1 MYTLDQ
7 SFSSNNLRKIFD
19 YENRKGN
26 YLEGKFFSKKG
37 EFFPEIEEITRKLKQ
52 CSSEFKELKKNKGS
66 LSDQEYE
73 TQKIRLNE
81 TKEELKEEKEILL
94 TTAFEK
100 ISKKITDNSFKIE
113 LKKIQQESTK
123 VVYTT
128 KEKDAATYFALKQV
142 QYNIKKLYKVKQ
154 SNRYNILC
162 QLKNLLNDKFPKY
175 VIRTDIKDFF
185 ETIPHNKI
193 KQKIN
198 CDPLLTA
205 SSKKIITQ
213 ILSEYTRLSGNDN
226 GIPRGIGISSYLAEL
241 YMRSIDD
248 KIRFQKNVIYY
259 ARYVDDII
267 VIYTPQPNLDISN
280 LLKDLTTCII
290 DNGLTVN
297 KKKTESFDLME
308 PQNATLEYLG
318 YKMSFGTGTVK
329 LELTNN
335 KIEKYKRYLSM
346 SFDAYHKTSKFNE
359 QKARKLL
366 VKRIK
371 FLTSNTRLLNNKKDT
386 IVGVYFSNSLL
397 TGFKKFT
404 ELDDYLKN
412 EISKISSTN
421 LTERLKKLSFT
432 EGFLKQKYA
441 SFTAAELKKITMV
454 WKHVF

>member
-1 MYTLDQ
+1 M
-7 SFSSNNLRKIFD
+7 
-19 YENRKGN
+19 
-26 YLEGKFFSKKG
+26 
-37 EFFPEIEEITRKLKQ
+37 
-52 CSSEFKELKKNKGS
+52 
-66 LSDQEYE
+66 
-73 TQKIRLNE
+73 
-81 TKEELKEEKEILL
+81 
-94 TTAFEK
+94 
-100 ISKKITDNSFKIE
+100 
-113 LKKIQQESTK
+113 
-123 VVYTT
+123 
-128 KEKDAATYFALKQV
+128 
-142 QYNIKKLYKVKQ
+142 
-154 SNRYNILC
+154 
-162 QLKNLLNDKFPKY
+162 
-175 VIRTDIKDFF
+175 IRTDIKDFF

-213 ILSEYTRLSGNDN
+213 ILSEYTRLSGNEN

-241 YMRSIDD
+241 YMRSLDD

-432 EGFLKQKYA
+432 EGFLQRKYA
-441 SFTAAELKKITMV
+441 SFTAAELKKITIV

>member
-1 MYTLDQ
+1 
-7 SFSSNNLRKIFD
+7 
-19 YENRKGN
+19 
-26 YLEGKFFSKKG
+26 
-37 EFFPEIEEITRKLKQ
+37 
-52 CSSEFKELKKNKGS
+52 
-66 LSDQEYE
+66 
-73 TQKIRLNE
+73 
-81 TKEELKEEKEILL
+81 
-94 TTAFEK
+94 
-100 ISKKITDNSFKIE
+100 
-113 LKKIQQESTK
+113 
-123 VVYTT
+123 
-128 KEKDAATYFALKQV
+128 
-142 QYNIKKLYKVKQ
+142 
-154 SNRYNILC
+154 
-162 QLKNLLNDKFPKY
+162 

-248 KIRFQKNVIYY
+248 KIRSQKNVIYY

-267 VIYTPQPNLDISN
+267 VIYAPQPNSDISN

-297 KKKTESFDLME
+297 EKKTKSFDLIE

-318 YKMSFGTGTVK
+318 YKMSFDRGTVK

-335 KIEKYKRYLSM
+335 KIKKYKRYLSM
-346 SFDAYHKTSKFNE
+346 SFGAYHKTSKFNE

-366 VKRIK
+366 VKRIR

-397 TGFKKFT
+397 TCFKKFT
-404 ELDDYLKN
+404 GLDDYLKN
-412 EISKISSTN
+412 EISKISSNN

-432 EGFLKQKYA
+432 EGFLQRKYA